1 MEQTDLEA
9 LEHKVKKEFMIDNA
23 RKYSSEILRHL
34 EKGQKIPQ
42 IANILRGKGININSS
57 AIYQLLREMK

>member
-1 MEQTDLEA
+1 MEA
-9 LEHKVKKEFMIDNA
+9 LEYKVKKEFMIDNA